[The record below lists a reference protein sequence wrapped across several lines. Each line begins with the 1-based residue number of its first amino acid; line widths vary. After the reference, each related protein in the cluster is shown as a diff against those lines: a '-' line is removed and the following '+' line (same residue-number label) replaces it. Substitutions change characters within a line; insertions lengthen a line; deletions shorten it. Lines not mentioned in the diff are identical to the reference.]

1 MAISDNIK
9 KLRLQHGMTQD
20 EFGALFGKSGKAV
33 STWEHGKRTPKM
45 GEIQKIADYF
55 GLKKTEIIDDIDDAH
70 AHTSVNIQDER
81 LAMLVELFE
90 RLSPD
95 AQMLLISQLSA
106 IVQSQKD
113 RGAR

>member
-9 KLRLQHGMTQD
+9 RLRLQHGLSQE
-20 EFGALFGKSGKAV
+20 EFGALIGRSGKSI
-33 STWEHGKRTPKM
+33 STWENGTRTPKM
-45 GEIQKIADYF
+45 GEIQKIADHF
-55 GLKKTEIIDDIDDAH
+55 GLKKTEIIDDFVEAPARPD
-70 AHTSVNIQDER
+70 VQDER
-81 LAMLVELFE
+81 LAMLIDLFE

-113 RGAR
+113 RDAR

>member
-9 KLRLQHGMTQD
+9 RLRLQHGLSQD
-20 EFGALFGKSGKAV
+20 EFGALIGRSGKSI
-33 STWEHGKRTPKM
+33 STWENGTRTPKM

-55 GLKKTEIIDDIDDAH
+55 GIKKTEIIDDVTEAPDRPA
-70 AHTSVNIQDER
+70 VKDER
-81 LAMLVELFE
+81 LAMLIDLFE

-113 RGAR
+113 RDAR